1 MPKIGEKV
9 VYGSYGV
16 MEVVD
21 IREET
26 FMNATQSYYVLL
38 PGGAQA
44 GSMTYIP
51 VNNAQLVAK
60 MKPLLSEEEIYSI
73 IKNLDSIP
81 IAEWI
86 PDNRARSEKFKA
98 IIESGDRA
106 GMVSMIKLVKA
117 TGVRRAEEGKKN
129 YLADE
134 NAMNKAIKLLCS
146 EIATVMGISDDEVL
160 DFIEKNK

>member
-16 MEVVD
+16 MEIVD

-86 PDNRARSEKFKA
+86 PDNRARSESFKA
-98 IIESGDRA
+98 TVEEGDRVK
-106 GMVSMIKLVKA
+106 MISMIKLIKK
-117 TGVRRAEEGKKN
+117 TGERRAAEGKKN
-129 YLADE
+129 FLADE
-134 NAMNKAIKLLCS
+134 SIMQKAEKLLYS
-146 EIATVMGISDDEVL
+146 ELATVFGIDESSVA
-160 DFIEKNK
+160 DFILENK